1 MYFISCPSCR
11 KPTQLPDKGA
21 TELTTA
27 FLINNL
33 LQIQDKL
40 KNEPCELNIECDI
53 HHDPLRV
60 YCEQLICKD
69 CSY

>member
-1 MYFISCPSCR
+1 MYFNDKLSFV
-11 KPTQLPDKGA
+11 PDKGA